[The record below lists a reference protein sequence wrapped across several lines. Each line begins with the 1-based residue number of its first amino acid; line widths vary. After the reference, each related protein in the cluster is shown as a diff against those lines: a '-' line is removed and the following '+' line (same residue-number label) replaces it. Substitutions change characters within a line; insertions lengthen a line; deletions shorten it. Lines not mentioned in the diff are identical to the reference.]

1 MYIPLLQIQNMGCCD
16 WRNVFHFHPSSVQS
30 SGRLYPPASMNA
42 RNSPLVTRNS
52 EASND
57 GTLFGRNNEVVVKR
71 MTVNWRE
78 KIGSTHD
85 NSGALIGENTVERD
99 ERRLNKCF
107 ADLRKHGYKM
117 HESEHVDRTVCHIY
131 LNIYLCYVI
140 YNEDHRLNVFSLTK
154 AYTVVLATD
163 SLFFEKISF
172 CVSAHVEKCR
182 KSQITPPPVY
192 VSWQCCYFSRLYGS
206 FCWRYLQTTDV
217 SIFIVPT
224 IRRKIFRLSKLH
236 VLTIDTNHPVML
248 RYTVCN
254 RNKCRTCE
262 WPCLSR
268 N

>member
-78 KIGSTHD
+78 KIGSKHD
-85 NSGALIGENTVERD
+85 NSGTLIGENTVERD

-107 ADLRKHGYKM
+107 ADLRKYGYKM
-117 HESEHVDRTVCHIY
+117 HESEHVDRTVSHIY

-140 YNEDHRLNVFSLTK
+140 YNEDHRLNVFFL
-154 AYTVVLATD
+154 D
-163 SLFFEKISF
+163 E
-172 CVSAHVEKCR
+172 
-182 KSQITPPPVY
+182 
-192 VSWQCCYFSRLYGS
+192 G
-206 FCWRYLQTTDV
+206 
-217 SIFIVPT
+217 
-224 IRRKIFRLSKLH
+224 LH
-236 VLTIDTNHPVML
+236 S
-248 RYTVCN
+248 
-254 RNKCRTCE
+254 
-262 WPCLSR
+262 CLSHGQSFLR
-268 N
+268 ENFILC